1 MKQILLKY
9 ADNGDNN
16 FETFLQLNT
25 HKILNGRKYINDD
38 EVNYLLPIDKIEAD
52 REAISYAIRRCLFQK
67 YFFAPIGE
75 KLNTGATVLDIGCGP
90 GFWIKDVG
98 LDHPSSTFIGIDIAT
113 TQFPPHDRHPSNV
126 GFLRCNATH
135 GIPFPSETFDF
146 VHISMMCTAFT
157 EYQWYQVIKDVV
169 RVLKYSGWVEIIVS
183 DPLIKNLG
191 NAGKLICEKQGININ
206 IHATMPEIIDS
217 VNELEDLE
225 HVSAEYPIGDWGGC
239 LGKYAATNLRK
250 ALEGIV
256 YLSNHLKLS
265 TKECDD
271 LLTIYMKELNE
282 NKSSGYY
289 HRYFARKAHIS

>member
-1 MKQILLKY
+1 MKFDQNKKISTFTSKTSTNPMKQILLKY

-191 NAGKLICEKQGININ
+191 KAGKLVMETFFEICEKQ
-206 IHATMPEIIDS
+206 
-217 VNELEDLE
+217 E
-225 HVSAEYPIGDWGGC
+225 HISAEYPIGDWGGC

-256 YLSNHLKLS
+256 
-265 TKECDD
+265 
-271 LLTIYMKELNE
+271 LTD
-282 NKSSGYY
+282 
-289 HRYFARKAHIS
+289 F